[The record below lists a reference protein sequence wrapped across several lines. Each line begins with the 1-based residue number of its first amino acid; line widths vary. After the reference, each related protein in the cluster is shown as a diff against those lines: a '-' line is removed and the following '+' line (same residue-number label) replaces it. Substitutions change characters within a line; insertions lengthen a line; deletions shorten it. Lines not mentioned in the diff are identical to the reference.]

1 MLMKFIGAFAVSA
14 SSYLLC
20 SYVKENLKEKM
31 AQEDSFSELLLH
43 IKNMISAGNMPLDE
57 IYASFHNEAL
67 EKTGFCKT
75 LKSGGVSTLYDSLE
89 DNKKLSCDKRVYE
102 LMLQFSKNIGLCFSP
117 EQGVFLCEKY
127 ISLIQSEVSSFRK
140 DDIKKVQLYGKLA
153 FLIAAA
159 VFLMCI

>member
-1 MLMKFIGAFAVSA
+1 MLIKFIGAFAVSA

-20 SYVKENLKEKM
+20 AFVKENLKEKM
-31 AQEDSFSELLLH
+31 ALEDSFSELLMH
-43 IKNMISAGNMPLDE
+43 IKNLIMTGNIPLDE
-57 IYASFHNEAL
+57 IYASFHSEIL

-75 LKSGGVSTLYDSLE
+75 LKSGGVSALYDSLE
-89 DNKKLSCDKRVYE
+89 CNKKLPCDKRIYE

-117 EQGVFLCEKY
+117 EQGVSLCEKY
-127 ISLIQSEVSSFRK
+127 ISLIQSEISSFRK
-140 DDIKKVQLYGKLA
+140 DDVKKVQLYGKLA